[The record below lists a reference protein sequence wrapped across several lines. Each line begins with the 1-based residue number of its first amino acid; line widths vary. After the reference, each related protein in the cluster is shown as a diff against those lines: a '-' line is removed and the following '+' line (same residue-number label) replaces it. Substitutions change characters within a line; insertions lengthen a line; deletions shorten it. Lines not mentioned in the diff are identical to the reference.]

1 MALNICKY
9 MACKK
14 KYTEDGIVIK
24 QWNCLNDSNDI
35 SDYYIYKIHIGYAIK
50 VNYLWF

>member
-1 MALNICKY
+1 

-35 SDYYIYKIHIGYAIK
+35 SDY
-50 VNYLWF
+50 